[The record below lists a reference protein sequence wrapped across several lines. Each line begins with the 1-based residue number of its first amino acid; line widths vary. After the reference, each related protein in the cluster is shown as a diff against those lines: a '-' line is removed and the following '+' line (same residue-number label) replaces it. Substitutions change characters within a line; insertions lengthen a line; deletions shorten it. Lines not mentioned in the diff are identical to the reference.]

1 MVKQKTLAGV
11 QFFCAI
17 LLVGISSLVAAQ
29 NRQAID
35 LSALGPQIGDLVPDF
50 NLPDQNGQLHN
61 RDSIMGPKG
70 PSCYFIGRLTGDPT
84 VKRS

>member
-1 MVKQKTLAGV
+1 MVKQKILAGV

-17 LLVGISSLVAAQ
+17 LFVGISSLVVAQ

-70 PSCYFIGRLTGDPT
+70 AVLLFY
-84 VKRS
+84 RSADW

>member
-1 MVKQKTLAGV
+1 MVKQKILAGV

-17 LLVGISSLVAAQ
+17 LFVGISSLVVAQ

-61 RDSIMGPKG
+61 RDSIMGPEG
-70 PSCYFIGRLTGDPT
+70 AVLLFY
-84 VKRS
+84 RSADW

>member
-1 MVKQKTLAGV
+1 MVKQKILAGV

-17 LLVGISSLVAAQ
+17 LFVGISSLVAAQ

-70 PSCYFIGRLTGDPT
+70 VVLLFY
-84 VKRS
+84 RSADW

>member
-1 MVKQKTLAGV
+1 MVKQKILAGV

-17 LLVGISSLVAAQ
+17 LFVGISSLVAAQ

-50 NLPDQNGQLHN
+50 NLPDQNGQLPN

-70 PSCYFIGRLTGDPT
+70 AVLLFY
-84 VKRS
+84 RSADW